1 MKKIQ
6 IFAAAGLLI
15 AASAIAKG
23 SADKP
28 QACWLET
35 SASTMDAAVAGAGI
49 RDTKVWNSTI
59 SSVLVRDAKGDV
71 LIDSGFGP
79 NAEAQMGELPDAG
92 RAFGM
97 QVVSG
102 AKDRKSIL
110 DVLSTV
116 HESPAQVTRIL
127 ITHAHYDHLGG
138 ATQLAAPVYVS
149 SAEAAWMADQAAHP
163 TITPPS
169 LIAAVEPRLKVLA
182 YDSGA
187 YLGFDQSKDLYG
199 DGTIVAVPLPGHT
212 PGSQGVFL
220 TLGQHK
226 VFLIGDAADILE
238 AAERGLPKSPPIR
251 ANTDFSPE
259 LADLTTKRIAD
270 FHRAHPEVA
279 LVPAH
284 DRTAFAAVFGEPSTC
299 ISKFQSAQEDRHA
312 Q

>member
-102 AKDRKSIL
+102 AKDRK
-110 DVLSTV
+110 
-116 HESPAQVTRIL
+116 
-127 ITHAHYDHLGG
+127 
-138 ATQLAAPVYVS
+138 
-149 SAEAAWMADQAAHP
+149 
-163 TITPPS
+163 
-169 LIAAVEPRLKVLA
+169 
-182 YDSGA
+182 
-187 YLGFDQSKDLYG
+187 
-199 DGTIVAVPLPGHT
+199 
-212 PGSQGVFL
+212 
-220 TLGQHK
+220 
-226 VFLIGDAADILE
+226 
-238 AAERGLPKSPPIR
+238 
-251 ANTDFSPE
+251 
-259 LADLTTKRIAD
+259 
-270 FHRAHPEVA
+270 
-279 LVPAH
+279 
-284 DRTAFAAVFGEPSTC
+284 
-299 ISKFQSAQEDRHA
+299 
-312 Q
+312 